1 MKEKVEIHTDE
12 FEKFNIIRKASLKHV
27 LLNFINI
34 IILLFP
40 QYLITFGGTDA
51 HFLANSLS
59 LGVLLQLTIFAIHE
73 FIGIASFLVFSIKGG
88 RNLYK
93 GEKVS
98 YDFTA
103 SVAIRKVIYKIMSVI
118 TLLVLIVIALEHDF
132 NMLGFLI
139 LFLLLAAIFNYIIS
153 LVKNKNYKN
162 NKIIVTISYVLLSLV
177 IFIISIGIL
186 NNIIF
191 SRLLKENNNYE
202 YSEIEN
208 EKILTLED
216 FGDKN
221 LEGNSY
227 VSSRKSSI
235 ASYMLYLNEGEKIH
249 LSYSLFESK
258 FEWLVKY
265 NFDKVWAFKD
275 KIEVDYIEKKT
286 NLPEDIKVYMNEH
299 GHHYIIISPNKMIEI
314 STIDGL
320 SEDELINIVY
330 EKIFK

>member
-1 MKEKVEIHTDE
+1 M
-12 FEKFNIIRKASLKHV
+12 
-27 LLNFINI
+27 
-34 IILLFP
+34 
-40 QYLITFGGTDA
+40 
-51 HFLANSLS
+51 
-59 LGVLLQLTIFAIHE
+59 
-73 FIGIASFLVFSIKGG
+73 
-88 RNLYK
+88 
-93 GEKVS
+93 
-98 YDFTA
+98 
-103 SVAIRKVIYKIMSVI
+103 
-118 TLLVLIVIALEHDF
+118 
-132 NMLGFLI
+132 
-139 LFLLLAAIFNYIIS
+139 LLAAIFNYIIS

-235 ASYMLYLNEGEKIH
+235 ASYMLYLNEGEKFIC
-249 LSYSLFESK
+249 YSLFESK

-265 NFDKVWAFKD
+265 NLIKYGPL
-275 KIEVDYIEKKT
+275 KIKLK
-286 NLPEDIKVYMNEH
+286 L
-299 GHHYIIISPNKMIEI
+299 II
-314 STIDGL
+314 
-320 SEDELINIVY
+320 
-330 EKIFK
+330 

>member
-177 IFIISIGIL
+177 IFIISI
-186 NNIIF
+186 
-191 SRLLKENNNYE
+191 
-202 YSEIEN
+202 
-208 EKILTLED
+208 
-216 FGDKN
+216 
-221 LEGNSY
+221 
-227 VSSRKSSI
+227 
-235 ASYMLYLNEGEKIH
+235 
-249 LSYSLFESK
+249 ES
-258 FEWLVKY
+258 
-265 NFDKVWAFKD
+265 
-275 KIEVDYIEKKT
+275 
-286 NLPEDIKVYMNEH
+286 
-299 GHHYIIISPNKMIEI
+299 
-314 STIDGL
+314 
-320 SEDELINIVY
+320 
-330 EKIFK
+330 